1 MRRFASGDQLNEVFG
16 LAAGLDDR
24 CLKQPCKQTLLT
36 PHTLIPAGSV
46 TKAFTGAATLRFV
59 DKGVLGLDTL
69 AHTLV
74 DPVLARQGQ
83 PTMAELWDGNAQVNR
98 ITVRDLLAMTSGIA
112 DYDGKD
118 PGVRPLAVFLR
129 NPRSLH
135 LPLGDPLALVP

>member
-83 PTMAELWDGNAQVNR
+83 PTMAELWAFHQFSGKLDEAPRFASLRLETRVFQVFRAQR
-98 ITVRDLLAMTSGIA
+98 FQREFAFQFRQFASG
-112 DYDGKD
+112 YQ
-118 PGVRPLAVFLR
+118 FCT
-129 NPRSLH
+129 
-135 LPLGDPLALVP
+135 